1 LQLKELLIQNAQQSV
16 VTNCLVKATKTQK
29 QKKNKKQQ
37 TKPIK
42 SSLFSNENYKKR
54 IFFLTLEI
62 T

>member
-29 QKKNKKQQ
+29 QKKKKQQ

-54 IFFLTLEI
+54 IFFDT
-62 T
+62 